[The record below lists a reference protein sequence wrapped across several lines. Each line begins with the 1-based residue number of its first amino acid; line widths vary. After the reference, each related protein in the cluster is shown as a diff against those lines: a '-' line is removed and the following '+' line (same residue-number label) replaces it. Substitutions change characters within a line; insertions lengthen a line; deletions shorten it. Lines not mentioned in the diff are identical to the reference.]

1 MKFSFATVGVVGLLM
16 AGSANAAVVYDT
28 LTGQTAATSK
38 LLLVQQNHAP
48 MGNTFTAAFTETV
61 SSVSVQLSDASATS
75 STHVGDSG
83 SVLVY
88 LVSNTGS
95 LPSATGVILS
105 NPILLGSIL
114 DSALLGGGI
123 ANNETLATNVTIAPG
138 SYWLM
143 LTSGSDPN
151 NGNGNPVASTA
162 GWNEIVA
169 ATALNTIGMPS
180 TNYSA
185 YTNTTNTGYID
196 ATNGDVF
203 MAQVQ
208 TPEPASMAILGSG
221 LIGLGL
227 SRRRRRSQKL
237 VNNTTAV

>member
-1 MKFSFATVGVVGLLM
+1 MKLSLATVGVVGLLM

-28 LTGQTAATSK
+28 LTGQTAASNK

-48 MGNTFTAAFTETV
+48 MGDTFTAAFTETV
-61 SSVSVQLSDASATS
+61 SSVSVQLSDASGTS
-75 STHVGDSG
+75 STHVADSG

-95 LPSATGVILS
+95 LPSSTGVTLTH
-105 NPILLGSIL
+105 PILLGSIL
-114 DSALLGGGI
+114 DSALLGGGV
-123 ANNETLATNVTIAPG
+123 ANNLTLATNATIAPG

-151 NGNGNPVASTA
+151 NGNGNSVPSSV
-162 GWNEIVA
+162 GWNEITA
-169 ATALNTIGMPS
+169 AGASNTIGLPS

-185 YTNTTNTGYID
+185 YTNPNNNGFMD
-196 ATNGDVF
+196 ATNGFAF

-208 TPEPASMAILGSG
+208 APEPASMAILGSG

-237 VNNTTAV
+237 ANNTAAV